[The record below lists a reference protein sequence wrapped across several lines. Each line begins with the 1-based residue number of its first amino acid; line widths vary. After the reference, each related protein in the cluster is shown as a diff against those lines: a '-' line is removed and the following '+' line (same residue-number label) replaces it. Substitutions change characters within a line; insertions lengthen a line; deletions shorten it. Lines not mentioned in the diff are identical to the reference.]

1 MQDVPFEFRSLAP
14 RFRRIL
20 ALGFAL
26 ALLGWGA
33 AAVRADPQAGLSPPA
48 DRTVPLEA
56 LLRAVTVWV
65 ASELELPVP
74 ATLPAVVFTSP
85 RSMVEMRYGMAAND
99 QLRVTALYHA
109 RTQRIFLADDW
120 TGETQKELSVLVHE
134 MVHHVEAQ
142 AGVQF
147 SCPNQRER
155 SAYRLQEHW
164 LAQFGIDF
172 LRTFNTDRGRLARNT
187 SCYR

>member
-1 MQDVPFEFRSLAP
+1 MQDVPFEFPPFAT
-14 RFRRIL
+14 RFRRVI
-20 ALGFAL
+20 ALGV
-26 ALLGWGA
+26 LLTLLVPGA
-33 AAVRADPQAGLSPPA
+33 AMVRAEPPA
-48 DRTVPLEA
+48 DLPPPTDRAVPLDA

-74 ATLPAVVFTSP
+74 PTLPTVVFTSP

-147 SCPNQRER
+147 ICPNQRER
-155 SAYRLQEHW
+155 SAYQLQERW

-172 LRTFNTDRGRLARNT
+172 LSTFNTDRRRLARNI